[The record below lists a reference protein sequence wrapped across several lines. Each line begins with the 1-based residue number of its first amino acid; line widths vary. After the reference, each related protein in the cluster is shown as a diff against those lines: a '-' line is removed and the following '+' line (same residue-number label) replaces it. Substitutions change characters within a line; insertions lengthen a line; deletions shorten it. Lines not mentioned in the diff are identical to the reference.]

1 MDPLTP
7 NDPLW
12 KLLGE
17 AREVEVRGNFTANV
31 LRAARNTPQ
40 DKSWLAGLRAIMRG
54 ESSMAWLRPAALAM
68 AVVVLVAGG
77 LAWLPTQALQ
87 PQASLAVT
95 TTTPATPALSD
106 EDMALIANDVDL
118 ALEGMNHL
126 DILVAMEDTSALTDT
141 EIAFLLY

>member
-17 AREVEVRGNFTANV
+17 ARQVEVRGNFTANV

-40 DKSWLAGLRAIMRG
+40 DKRWLASLWAALRGAD
-54 ESSMAWLRPAALAM
+54 SLAWLRPAVALAL
-68 AVVVLVAGG
+68 VVLGV
-77 LAWLPTQALQ
+77 LIWLPESRNHALTQA
-87 PQASLAVT
+87 AVT
-95 TTTPATPALSD
+95 TALPALSD

-118 ALEGMNHL
+118 ALESMNHL
-126 DILVAMEDTSALTDT
+126 DSLVAMEDTSALTDT
-141 EIAFLLY
+141 ELAFLLY

>member
-1 MDPLTP
+1 MDPLIP

-17 AREVEVRGNFTANV
+17 ARKVEVRGNFTANV

-40 DKSWLAGLRAIMRG
+40 ERGWLHGLLATVRG
-54 ESSMAWLRPAALAM
+54 ESSHTWLLRPALACALVM
-68 AVVVLVAGG
+68 LIAGV
-77 LAWLPTQALQ
+77 AWLPQQAVP
-87 PQASLAVT
+87 PQAAVAVKAVE
-95 TTTPATPALSD
+95 ATPALSD
-106 EDMALIANDVDL
+106 EDMALIANDVDI

-126 DILVAMEDTSALTDT
+126 DTLVAMEDTSALTDT

>member
-40 DKSWLAGLRAIMRG
+40 EKGWLASLRAMVRG
-54 ESSMAWLRPAALAM
+54 ESSVTWLRPGAVALFL
-68 AVVVLVAGG
+68 VVLVAGG
-77 LAWLPTQALQ
+77 VVWLPKQAVQ
-87 PQASLAVT
+87 PQAVLASDG
-95 TTTPATPALSD
+95 TPATPALSD

-126 DILVAMEDTSALTDT
+126 DTLVAMEDTSALTDT

>member
-17 AREVEVRGNFTANV
+17 ARKVEVRGNFTANV

-40 DKSWLAGLRAIMRG
+40 DKGCLASLLAMVRG
-54 ESSMAWLRPAALAM
+54 QSSVSWLRPAMALA
-68 AVVVLVAGG
+68 LVALITGVV
-77 LAWLPTQALQ
+77 WLPQQ
-87 PQASLAVT
+87 PPQPRASLSVT
-95 TTTPATPALSD
+95 ASAPETPALSD
-106 EDMALIANDVDL
+106 EDMALIANDVDI

-126 DILVAMEDTSALTDT
+126 DTLVAMEDTSALTDT

>member
-17 AREVEVRGNFTANV
+17 ARQVEVRGNFTANV

-40 DKSWLAGLRAIMRG
+40 DKGRLAGLMAIIRG
-54 ESSMAWLRPAALAM
+54 ESSVTWLRPAAMAM
-68 AVVVLVAGG
+68 AIVLFVAGG
-77 LAWLPTQALQ
+77 LVWLPQQSVQ
-87 PQASLAVT
+87 PQATVASAVT
-95 TTTPATPALSD
+95 PSTPTLSD

-126 DILVAMEDTSALTDT
+126 DTLVAMEDTSALTDT

>member
-1 MDPLTP
+1 MDPLIP

-17 AREVEVRGNFTANV
+17 ARKVEVRGNFTANV

-40 DKSWLAGLRAIMRG
+40 ERGWLHGLLATVRG
-54 ESSMAWLRPAALAM
+54 ESSHTWLLRPALACALVM
-68 AVVVLVAGG
+68 LIAGV
-77 LAWLPTQALQ
+77 AWLPQQA
-87 PQASLAVT
+87 AVAVKAVE
-95 TTTPATPALSD
+95 ATPALSD
-106 EDMALIANDVDL
+106 EDMALIANDVDI

-126 DILVAMEDTSALTDT
+126 DTLVAMEDTSALTDT

>member
-17 AREVEVRGNFTANV
+17 ARKVEVRGNFTANV

-40 DKSWLAGLRAIMRG
+40 DKGWLASLRAVVRG
-54 ESSMAWLRPAALAM
+54 ESSVPWLRPAAVALCLVM
-68 AVVVLVAGG
+68 FVAGG
-77 LAWLPTQALQ
+77 VIWLPQQAA
-87 PQASLAVT
+87 PSEATIATKATST
-95 TTTPATPALSD
+95 TTSALSD

-118 ALEGMNHL
+118 ALEGINHL
-126 DILVAMEDTSALTDT
+126 DTLVAMEDTSALTDT

>member
-40 DKSWLAGLRAIMRG
+40 EKGWLASLRAMVRG
-54 ESSMAWLRPAALAM
+54 ESSVTWLRPAAVALSL
-68 AVVVLVAGG
+68 VVLVAGG
-77 LAWLPTQALQ
+77 VIWLPQQAVQ
-87 PQASLAVT
+87 PQAVLASDGT
-95 TTTPATPALSD
+95 LATPALSD

-118 ALEGMNHL
+118 ALEGMSHL
-126 DILVAMEDTSALTDT
+126 DTLVAMEDTSALTDT

>member
-17 AREVEVRGNFTANV
+17 ARKVEVRGNFTANV

-40 DKSWLAGLRAIMRG
+40 DKGWLSGLLAILRG
-54 ESSMAWLRPAALAM
+54 ESSATWLRPAMALA
-68 AVVVLVAGG
+68 LVMLIAG
-77 LAWLPTQALQ
+77 AFWLPRQAVQ
-87 PQASLAVT
+87 PQAALAAAI
-95 TTTPATPALSD
+95 TPATPMLSD

-118 ALEGMNHL
+118 ALEGMNTMDSL
-126 DILVAMEDTSALTDT
+126 IAMEDTSALTDT